1 MIRKYKDLKLAIIGL
16 GYVGLPLALEFSKI
30 KSVIGFD
37 ISHKRVKELKSGIDK
52 NLEFNKR
59 ELIKSK
65 KLYFTDRIERLK
77 SANCFII
84 TVPTP
89 IDKLKKPDLKPLL
102 KASKIVSKIIKKGDL
117 IIYESTVY
125 PGCIEEVCVPV
136 LEKYSN
142 LNFNKDF
149 FCGYSPERIN
159 PGDKQHTISK
169 IKKVTSG
176 SKREI
181 ADLVDLL
188 YKKIITAGTHKAPS
202 IKVAEAAKV
211 IENTQRDLNIALIN
225 ELSILFNKLNID
237 TKAVLD
243 AASTKWN
250 FVNFKPGLVGGHCI
264 GVDPYYLTYKAKKI
278 GYKTKIILAGRELND
293 KMGSHVASQLI
304 SAMKNKNIK
313 IKKAKILIMGLTFK
327 ENCTDIRN
335 SGVKNLFDTL
345 RNFNCNLDIY
355 DPWAN
360 RQDVKKIFNLYPIKA
375 LGKSTYDGIV
385 IAVAHDIFKNLE
397 KKIINRISKK
407 NSVIYD
413 LKNLFKSDKIDLKL

>member
-407 NSVIYD
+407 KSVIYD

>member
-30 KSVIGFD
+30 KSVTGFD

-52 NLEFNKR
+52 NLECNKR
-59 ELIKSK
+59 ELTKSK

-102 KASKIVSKIIKKGDL
+102 KASKIVSKILKKGDL

-264 GVDPYYLTYKAKKI
+264 GVDP
-278 GYKTKIILAGRELND
+278 IIL
-293 KMGSHVASQLI
+293 H
-304 SAMKNKNIK
+304 IK
-313 IKKAKILIMGLTFK
+313 QRK
-327 ENCTDIRN
+327 
-335 SGVKNLFDTL
+335 
-345 RNFNCNLDIY
+345 LDIKQ
-355 DPWAN
+355 
-360 RQDVKKIFNLYPIKA
+360 R
-375 LGKSTYDGIV
+375 
-385 IAVAHDIFKNLE
+385 
-397 KKIINRISKK
+397 
-407 NSVIYD
+407 
-413 LKNLFKSDKIDLKL
+413 